1 MKTHV
6 FTLTPLPEEKRF
18 LLTQKELV
26 HQIRTVLRLGIGEK
40 IFLTDGKGLKCTYE
54 IVRYDDRS
62 IDLARVSPES
72 ARPSHAVHAANH
84 KEARLRIALG
94 AAILKSDHFDWLVQK
109 SAEIGATDI
118 FPLITDRTIKKEVKI
133 DRLQR
138 IAQEAME
145 QSERSVLTHIHEP
158 RSLAEL
164 VAVRDAEGFTA
175 IAFDTGRQTPLAV
188 PERTDRWMACI
199 GPEGGWSDSERAW
212 FDRQKIS
219 RYSLGEGVYRGE
231 TAGILAVYRLVN
243 GLWTV

>member
-1 MKTHV
+1 MKAHV

-40 IFLTDGKGLKCTYE
+40 IFLTDGKGLKRAYE

-72 ARPSHAVHAANH
+72 AGWSREGSASGH
-84 KEARLRIALG
+84 KEVRQRMALG

-109 SAEIGATDI
+109 TAEIGATDI

-133 DRLQR
+133 DRLRR

-145 QSERSVLTHIHEP
+145 QSERSILTQIHDP

-164 VAVRDAEGFTA
+164 MAIREEEGFTT
-175 IAFDTGRQTPLAV
+175 IVFDTGRQAPLAA
-188 PERTDRWMACI
+188 PERTDRWMALI
-199 GPEGGWSDSERAW
+199 GPEGGWSDNERAW
-212 FDRQKIS
+212 FDRQRIS

-243 GLWTV
+243 GLWAR